1 MVQYGTLLHWPP
13 WAENLTRWNHLML
26 VINSSSNIIIYVAK
40 VSTLP
45 PVKYPFKISGFQILH
60 CPVPDHDLQ
69 EGGGGQVQGEEED
82 LHHHDDHEHQPSYC
96 W

>member
-40 VSTLP
+40 VSTP
-45 PVKYPFKISGFQILH
+45 PPDKYPFLISGFQIPP

-82 LHHHDDHEHQPSYC
+82 LHHHDDYEHQPSY
-96 W
+96 WR